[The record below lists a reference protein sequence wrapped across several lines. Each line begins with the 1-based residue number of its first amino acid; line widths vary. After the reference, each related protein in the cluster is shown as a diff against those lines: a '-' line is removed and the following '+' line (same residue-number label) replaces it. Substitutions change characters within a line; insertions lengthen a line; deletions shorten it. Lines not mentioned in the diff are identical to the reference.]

1 MTSIDNNNFE
11 KDTKASIISVSING
25 LTKTFENLF
34 KKTTAVNNLNLK
46 IYQNQITGLLGH
58 NGAGKSTTI
67 FMLNGWYSKKYK
79 N

>member
-1 MTSIDNNNFE
+1 LTSIDNNNFE

-67 FMLNGWYSKKYK
+67 FMLNG
-79 N
+79 